1 MSEPERP
8 DGILGRITPPPPE
21 HRVPSSSIDV
31 LLVHADTRFTA
42 KVTALLRKNA
52 YTVVEV
58 AIAEEAVETVRRG
71 CVPRLVVLDLDGASL
86 RELAAFV
93 GLQVDGTCAESA
105 FLALSRTGGEPSSG
119 LRLDESLLKPIEA
132 AELVEAVRRLC
143 GQQRSGA

>member
-1 MSEPERP
+1 MSESERP
-8 DGILGRITPPPPE
+8 DGILGRIAPPPPE

-42 KVTALLRKNA
+42 KVTGLLRKNA

-58 AIAEEAVETVRRG
+58 AAAGEALETVRRG
-71 CVPRLVVLDLDGASL
+71 CVPRLVVLDLDGAS
-86 RELAAFV
+86 RAELAAFAV
-93 GLQVDGTCAESA
+93 LQGEGACSDSA
-105 FLALSRTGGEPSSG
+105 FLTLSRTGDEESSG
-119 LRLDESLLKPIEA
+119 LRVDESLLKPIEA